1 MSSLASLINE
11 INTQIST
18 VSESFVYYDKKTSK
32 IQKISNKKI
41 DSNLEVFKI
50 ETSLVQDIIVGKR
63 KSDDFIVIYDL
74 SEKRLTVKEIT
85 YESELS
91 SIKYKLYDITRST
104 DTVYDVKISQDQ
116 LKKCWKI
123 SLSNDT
129 KRELLGSKYHSN
141 DTIYFS
147 VTQKHNPNVLYR
159 SLEVS
164 LNVLLNNEI
173 EYLFEYDWEMQNKE
187 VSIYTPKFFNS
198 YAYEVIK

>member
-18 VSESFVYYDKKTSK
+18 VSESFVYYNKETSK

-41 DSNLEVFKI
+41 DSDLEVFKI
-50 ETSLVQDIIVGKR
+50 ETSLVQDIIVGKKR
-63 KSDDFIVIYDL
+63 TDDFLVTYDL

-91 SIKYKLYDITRST
+91 SIKYKLYDITQST
-104 DTVYDVKISQDQ
+104 DTVYDLKITQDL

-123 SLSNDT
+123 NLSNDS
-129 KRELLGSKYHSN
+129 KKDLISSKYNSN

-147 VTQKHNPNVLYR
+147 ITQRHNPNILYR
-159 SLEVS
+159 SLEIN
-164 LNVLLNNEI
+164 LKELLNKDI
-173 EYLFEYDWEMQNKE
+173 EYPFEYNWEIQNKE

-198 YAYEVIK
+198 YVYEVIK

>member
-18 VSESFVYYDKKTSK
+18 VSKSFVYYNKETSK

-41 DSNLEVFKI
+41 NSDLEVFKI

-147 VTQKHNPNVLYR
+147 VTQKHNPNILYR

-198 YAYEVIK
+198 YVYEVIK